1 MYSHIMYHGIFRFVT
16 TLQAL
21 VTTVTVLLA
30 LVTTVFTTR
39 IVKMVTSLLATDNKT
54 VT

>member
-21 VTTVTVLLA
+21 VTTVTALVTTVTALRA

-39 IVKMVTSLLATDNKT
+39 INR
-54 VT
+54 